1 MRRTSFN
8 ASSTIIDHTVVRGV
22 TVRALMEPEWLSYAE
37 VADRLGVTP
46 EAARS
51 RAKRLGWR
59 RQMGN
64 DGRALVFAALEPR
77 PAGDEPATPRS
88 PPGRKAVDPA
98 LLTALE
104 GHVATLKAELE
115 HRDAEID
122 TLKAELGPRNS
133 ELVAANARAGEES
146 AKTAQAIAAF
156 EGLAKRLEALAEAK
170 RPAWRRWLGRTG

>member
-1 MRRTSFN
+1 
-8 ASSTIIDHTVVRGV
+8 
-22 TVRALMEPEWLSYAE
+22 MEPEWLSYQE
-37 VADRLGVTP
+37 VANRLGVTP

-64 DGRALVFAALEPR
+64 DGRALVLAALEPR
-77 PAGDEPATPRS
+77 PPGDRPVTGRS

-98 LLTALE
+98 LLIALE
-104 GHVATLKAELE
+104 GHVATLKAELD

-122 TLKAELGPRNS
+122 TLKAELGTRNS
-133 ELVAANARAGEES
+133 ELAAANTRASEES

-156 EGLAKRLEALAEAK
+156 ESLAQRLEAMAAQRAIKPWWQRLL
-170 RPAWRRWLGRTG
+170 RRAG